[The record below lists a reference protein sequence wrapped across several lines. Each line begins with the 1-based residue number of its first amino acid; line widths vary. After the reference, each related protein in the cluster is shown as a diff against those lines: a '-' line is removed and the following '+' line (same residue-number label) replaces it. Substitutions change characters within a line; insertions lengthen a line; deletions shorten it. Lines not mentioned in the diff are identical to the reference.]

1 MGDEFATFVKE
12 NIKARN
18 DHIAEKQDLIIEL
31 DPVIAAAFGNSLNIS
46 SRYSDYSALWW
57 RLSLYFIWSTATKG
71 RSVHLMKAGSKRKRS
86 QAAMM
91 DQYDTEN
98 FFEKI
103 ARESDSKIK

>member
-46 SRYSDYSALWW
+46 SRYSDYSAL
-57 RLSLYFIWSTATKG
+57 
-71 RSVHLMKAGSKRKRS
+71 
-86 QAAMM
+86 
-91 DQYDTEN
+91 
-98 FFEKI
+98 
-103 ARESDSKIK
+103 